1 MISKKIRKI
10 IIDHMDLAPDYE
22 LHSDLNLKD
31 DVKADSVDV
40 IEIIMAI
47 ESEFEIE
54 IPDEILASLKTLG
67 DLEKYIE
74 KELSEA

>member
-1 MISKKIRKI
+1 MISRKIRKI

>member
-10 IIDHMDLAPDYE
+10 IIEHMDLAPDYE
-22 LHSDLNLKD
+22 LHADLNLKD

-47 ESEFEIE
+47 ENEFEIE
-54 IPDEILASLKTLG
+54 IPDEILASFKTLG

-74 KELSEA
+74 KELAEG

>member
-10 IIDHMDLAPDYE
+10 IIDHMDLSPDYE

-31 DVKADSVDV
+31 DVKADSVDI

-54 IPDEILASLKTLG
+54 IPDEILASFKTLG

-74 KELSEA
+74 KELADA